1 MKNSYLTPV
10 LLAVA
15 ALIAACGTTP
25 TSTTML
31 DQTRSDYRAA
41 QSNPAVAS
49 YAALEFKQAGEALAQ
64 ADAAASHNESGE
76 KVDKL
81 AYLARQKI
89 ALTQE
94 VAKQKSAEAE
104 VANAGKLRDQMRL
117 DQRTREADLATTRA
131 QQSRLAAQAAKVE
144 AVDAQRQAQLA
155 QGQAQLAQ
163 GQAAEAQ
170 RKTQE
175 AQARATQ
182 LEAQLADLAAK
193 KTERGIVI
201 TLGDVLFGTDLA
213 RLNAQGMSTA
223 QKLADVMQQNPRR
236 TVLVEGFT
244 DSTGTAAHNQ
254 DLSERRAG
262 AVQSALLDLGIA
274 RERVIVRGYG
284 QSYPVASNERA
295 ETRQLNRRVEI
306 VLSDDSGRVV
316 PR

>member
-10 LLAVA
+10 LWAIA
-15 ALIAACGTTP
+15 ALVAACGTTP

-41 QSNPAVAS
+41 QGNPAVAS
-49 YAALEFKQAGEALAQ
+49 YAALEFKQAGEALEQ
-64 ADAAASHNESGE
+64 ANAAASHNESGE

-104 VANAGKLRDQMRL
+104 VAGAGKLRDQMRL
-117 DQRTREADLATTRA
+117 DQRTREADLAKNRA
-131 QQSRLAAQAAKVE
+131 EQSRLAAQAAQVE

-155 QGQAQLAQ
+155 RE
-163 GQAAEAQ
+163 QAAEAQ

-193 KTERGIVI
+193 KTERGMVI

-254 DLSERRAG
+254 DLSERRAA
-262 AVQSALLDLGIA
+262 AVQSALLDLGVA
-274 RERVIVRGYG
+274 RERVAVRGYG

-306 VLSDDSGRVV
+306 ILSDDSGKTV